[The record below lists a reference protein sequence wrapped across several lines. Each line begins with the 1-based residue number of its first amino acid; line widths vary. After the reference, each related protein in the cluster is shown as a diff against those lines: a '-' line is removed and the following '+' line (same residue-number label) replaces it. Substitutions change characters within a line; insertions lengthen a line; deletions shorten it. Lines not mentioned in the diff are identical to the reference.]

1 MGKKSQRERGEM
13 IRSMQGLGPALA
25 AKAAAA
31 KPTPK
36 ATWQMPNIHPA
47 ALTITLVAVVGA
59 VIAHAML

>member
-1 MGKKSQRERGEM
+1 M

-36 ATWQMPNIHPA
+36 ATWQMPNIHPV
-47 ALTITLVAVVGA
+47 ALTITFVAVVGA